1 MELLCDIASPS
12 RIKYLSR
19 SEYPMLTEKY
29 RPKSLKEFAGN
40 GTAAA
45 EILAWVKNWKNEPK
59 KILLIHGKPGTGK
72 TTLTELIAKE
82 LNYHLVA
89 TNASDMR
96 SAKALHEG
104 FGHSLEQQSLFFRG
118 KLVVF
123 DEVDGLSAGDRGG
136 AGEILK
142 IAKNSKF
149 PIILL
154 ANDIYVKKLD
164 PLKKASKI
172 VAFHS
177 IYAASIEKRL
187 KEICEKEG
195 VSCDE
200 KALKAI
206 STTCGGDLKA
216 AINDLE
222 TILTGKKEVT
232 YESSKILS
240 PRDSEMSIQDSLR
253 VVFKTLSAANASEA
267 MRDSDKPV
275 DELIQWIRENIPL
288 EYERPDDVARAYVA
302 LSRANIFMGRIVR
315 QQYWDYMGYASQ
327 IAGAGV
333 ALAKTEK
340 YSKFVL
346 YKFPTRI
353 AMMGR
358 SRIERAIR
366 DKFAAKLAE
375 HLHCGRRAAREY
387 LPLLSAIEEAR
398 PEEYEQF
405 LTEIGAG
412 EADDDE
418 GEEAE

>member
-1 MELLCDIASPS
+1 
-12 RIKYLSR
+12 
-19 SEYPMLTEKY
+19 MLTEKY
-29 RPKSLKEFAGN
+29 KPKSIKEFAGN
-40 GTAAA
+40 NTAAA
-45 EILAWVKNWKNEPK
+45 EVLAWVKNWKNEPK
-59 KILLIHGKPGTGK
+59 KMLLIHGKPGTGK
-72 TTLTELIAKE
+72 TTLVELIAKE

-136 AGEILK
+136 AGEIAK
-142 IAKNSKF
+142 IAKTSKF
-149 PIILL
+149 PVILL

-164 PLKKASKI
+164 PLKKASKVI
-172 VAFHS
+172 AFNS
-177 IYAASIEKRL
+177 VYAATIEKRL

-195 VSCDE
+195 VACDE
-200 KALKAI
+200 KVVKSIA
-206 STTCGGDLKA
+206 STAGGDLKA

-222 TILTGKKEVT
+222 IVIKGRKTAA
-232 YESSKILS
+232 YEDSKILS

-288 EYERPDDVARAYVA
+288 EYEKADDVARAFDAV
-302 LSRANIFMGRIVR
+302 SRANVFMGRIPR

-333 ALAKTEK
+333 ALAKKEK

-346 YKFPTRI
+346 YRFPTRI

-366 DKFAAKLAE
+366 DKFAAKLAD
-375 HLHCGRRAAREY
+375 HLHCGKRAAREY
-387 LPLLSAIEEAR
+387 LPLLSVIEEAR
-398 PEEYEQF
+398 PEEYDQF

-412 EADDDE
+412 ETDDE
-418 GEEAE
+418 DGEEAEY

>member
-1 MELLCDIASPS
+1 M
-12 RIKYLSR
+12 LSER
-19 SEYPMLTEKY
+19 Y

-40 GTAAA
+40 GTAVT
-45 EILAWVKNWKNEPK
+45 EILAWMKNWKNEPK

-72 TTLTELIAKE
+72 TTLVELIAKE

-104 FGHSLEQQSLFFRG
+104 FGHSLEQQSLFYRG

-142 IAKNSKF
+142 IAKASKF
-149 PIILL
+149 PIILI

-164 PLKKASKI
+164 PLKKAGKV

-177 IYAASIEKRL
+177 IYAATIEKRL

-195 VSCDE
+195 IACDE
-200 KALKAI
+200 KVVKSIA
-206 STTCGGDLKA
+206 STAGGDLKA
-216 AINDLE
+216 SINDLE
-222 TILTGKKEVT
+222 TIITGRKTAT
-232 YESSKILS
+232 YEDSKILS
-240 PRDSEMSIQDSLR
+240 PRDAEMSIQDSLR
-253 VVFKTLSAANASEA
+253 VVFKTLSANNACET
-267 MRDSDKPV
+267 MRNSDKPV

-288 EYERPDDVARAYVA
+288 EYEKADDVARAYAA
-302 LSRANIFMGRIVR
+302 LSRADIFMGRIPR

-333 ALAKTEK
+333 ALAKKEK

-366 DKFAAKLAE
+366 DKFAAKLAD
-375 HLHCGRRAAREY
+375 HLHCGKRAAREY
-387 LPLLSAIEEAR
+387 LPLLNAIEEAR
-398 PEEYEQF
+398 PQDYEQF

-412 EADDDE
+412 EE
-418 GEEAE
+418 ESGEED

>member
-1 MELLCDIASPS
+1 
-12 RIKYLSR
+12 
-19 SEYPMLTEKY
+19 MLTDKY
-29 RPKSLKEFAGN
+29 RPKSIKEFAGN
-40 GTAAA
+40 GTAVT
-45 EILAWVKNWKNEPK
+45 EILSWVKNWKNEPK

-72 TTLTELIAKE
+72 TTLVELIAKE

-142 IAKNSKF
+142 IAKTSKF
-149 PIILL
+149 PVVLL

-172 VAFHS
+172 IAFHS
-177 IYAASIEKRL
+177 IYSASIEKRL

-195 VSCDE
+195 VACDE
-200 KALKAI
+200 KVVKSIA
-206 STTCGGDLKA
+206 STAGGDLKA

-222 TILTGKKEVT
+222 TVIKGRKTAT
-232 YESSKILS
+232 YDDSKILS
-240 PRDSEMSIQDSLR
+240 PRDAEMSIQDSLR
-253 VVFKTLSAANASEA
+253 VVFKTLSASNASEA

-288 EYERPDDVARAYVA
+288 EYEKSDDVARAYAA
-302 LSRANIFMGRIVR
+302 LSRADIFMGRIPR
-315 QQYWDYMGYASQ
+315 TQYWDYMGYASQ
-327 IAGAGV
+327 VAGAGV
-333 ALAKTEK
+333 ALAKKEK

-353 AMMGR
+353 AMMGG

-366 DKFAAKLAE
+366 DKFAAKLAG

-387 LPLLSAIEEAR
+387 LPLLNAIESAR
-398 PEEYEQF
+398 PDEYGQF

-412 EADDDE
+412 EEEE
-418 GEEAE
+418 GGEDGDN

>member
-1 MELLCDIASPS
+1 
-12 RIKYLSR
+12 
-19 SEYPMLTEKY
+19 MLTEKY

-40 GTAAA
+40 GTVAA

-59 KILLIHGKPGTGK
+59 KILLVHGKPGTGK
-72 TTLTELIAKE
+72 TTLLELIAKE

-96 SAKALHEG
+96 SAKALHEE

-123 DEVDGLSAGDRGG
+123 DEVDGLSSGDRGG

-142 IAKNSKF
+142 IAKTSKF
-149 PIILL
+149 PVILI

-177 IYAASIEKRL
+177 IYAATIEKRL
-187 KEICEKEG
+187 NEICEKEG
-195 VSCDE
+195 VKCDE
-200 KALKAI
+200 KATKAI

-222 TILTGKKEVT
+222 TVISGRKEIT
-232 YESSKILS
+232 YENSKILS
-240 PRDSEMSIQDSLR
+240 PRDAEMSVQDSLR
-253 VVFKTLSAANASEA
+253 VVFKTMSANNACET
-267 MRDSDKPV
+267 MRDVDKPV
-275 DELIQWIRENIPL
+275 DEMIQWIRENIPL
-288 EYERPDDVARAYVA
+288 EYEKADDVARAYAA
-302 LSRANIFMGRIVR
+302 LSRANLFMGRIVR

-333 ALAKTEK
+333 AVAKKEK

-387 LPLLSAIEEAR
+387 LPLLNVIEEAR
-398 PEEYEQF
+398 PQEYEQF
-405 LTEIGAG
+405 LTEIGVG
-412 EADDDE
+412 EEEEE
-418 GEEAE
+418 GEDAE

>member
-1 MELLCDIASPS
+1 
-12 RIKYLSR
+12 
-19 SEYPMLTEKY
+19 MLTEKY
-29 RPKSLKEFAGN
+29 KPKSLKEFAGN
-40 GTAAA
+40 GTAVTD
-45 EILAWVKNWKNEPK
+45 ILAWARNWKNEPK
-59 KILLIHGKPGTGK
+59 KMLLVHGKPGTGK

-136 AGEILK
+136 AGEIAK
-142 IAKNSKF
+142 IAKASKF

-177 IYAASIEKRL
+177 IYPATIEKRL

-195 VSCDE
+195 VACDE
-200 KALKAI
+200 KVVKSIA
-206 STTCGGDLKA
+206 STAGGDLKA

-222 TILTGKKEVT
+222 TIITGRKVAA
-232 YESSKILS
+232 YEDSKILS
-240 PRDSEMSIQDSLR
+240 PRDAEMSVQDSLR
-253 VVFKTLSAANASEA
+253 VVFKTMSANNACET
-267 MRDSDKPV
+267 MRNSDKPV
-275 DELIQWIRENIPL
+275 DEMIQWIRENIPL
-288 EYERPDDVARAYVA
+288 EYEKADDVARAYA
-302 LSRANIFMGRIVR
+302 AISRANLFMGRIVR

-333 ALAKTEK
+333 ALAKKEK
-340 YSKFVL
+340 YSKFLL
-346 YKFPTRI
+346 YKFPARI

-387 LPLLSAIEEAR
+387 LPLLSVIEAAR
-398 PEEYEQF
+398 PQEYEQF
-405 LTEIGAG
+405 LGEIGAG
-412 EADDDE
+412 D
-418 GEEAE
+418 GEEDESGESE

>member
-1 MELLCDIASPS
+1 
-12 RIKYLSR
+12 
-19 SEYPMLTEKY
+19 MLTEKY
-29 RPKSLKEFAGN
+29 KPKSLKEFIGN
-40 GTAAA
+40 GTAVND
-45 EILAWVKNWKNEPK
+45 ILVWAKNWKNEPK
-59 KILLIHGKPGTGK
+59 KILIIHGKPGTGK
-72 TTLTELIAKE
+72 TTLMELIAKE
-82 LNYHLVA
+82 LKYNLVA

-96 SAKALHEG
+96 SAKALHES

-136 AGEILK
+136 AGEIAK
-142 IAKNSKF
+142 IAKASKF

-154 ANDIYVKKLD
+154 ANDIHVKKLD
-164 PLKKASKI
+164 SLKKASKVI
-172 VAFHS
+172 AFHS

-195 VSCDE
+195 VACDE
-200 KALKAI
+200 KVVKSIA
-206 STTCGGDLKA
+206 STAGGELKA

-222 TILTGKKEVT
+222 TVITGRKEAV
-232 YESSKILS
+232 YEDSKVIS
-240 PRDSEMSIQDSLR
+240 PRDAEMSIQDSLR
-253 VVFKTLSAANASEA
+253 VVFKTLSAANACEA
-267 MRDSDKPV
+267 MRNSDKPV
-275 DELIQWIRENIPL
+275 DELIQWIRENIPI
-288 EYERPDDVARAYVA
+288 EYEKADDVARAYAA
-302 LSRANIFMGRIVR
+302 LSRANLFMGRIVR

-333 ALAKTEK
+333 AVAKKEK

-375 HLHCGRRAAREY
+375 HMHCGRRAAKEY
-387 LPLLSAIEEAR
+387 LPLLKAIEDAR

-412 EADDDE
+412 EEEEE
-418 GEEAE
+418 GEENE